1 MDLTFK
7 TEQRQ
12 TANQSLIHKV
22 QLLQMNR
29 QDLLA
34 YLEEQSMEN
43 PLLEIDDAI
52 YQYMPANS
60 AEDNWIEQLKDTR
73 QTVADELMRQ
83 VRMEEHSHLEMK
95 VMEEIIFSLDENGFF
110 QEETRRIA
118 QRCKVTEQ
126 FANDCWQ

>member
-52 YQYMPANS
+52 YQYMPANVT
-60 AEDNWIEQLKDTR
+60 EDN
-73 QTVADELMRQ
+73 
-83 VRMEEHSHLEMK
+83 
-95 VMEEIIFSLDENGFF
+95 
-110 QEETRRIA
+110 
-118 QRCKVTEQ
+118 
-126 FANDCWQ
+126 

>member
-43 PLLEIDDAI
+43 PLL
-52 YQYMPANS
+52 
-60 AEDNWIEQLKDTR
+60 
-73 QTVADELMRQ
+73 
-83 VRMEEHSHLEMK
+83 
-95 VMEEIIFSLDENGFF
+95 
-110 QEETRRIA
+110 
-118 QRCKVTEQ
+118 
-126 FANDCWQ
+126 